1 MKTQRKTD
9 SFTLIELLVVIAI
22 IAVLAAMLLP
32 ALSKARAKA
41 RSIGCVN
48 NVKQLALY
56 VQLYENEHDDI
67 YMPCT
72 VKYMYWG
79 QLLLKSGQLT
89 GVVNERRAEFICPE
103 KQSQSVTVASIER
116 KFPWLDTGESY
127 QYGMNAHLHRKYNE
141 PVAHPS
147 PLRRY
152 GQPKTP
158 SAVSSIFDT
167 QKVPGVDNTCYF
179 ASTDDGASMRH
190 LDFPHNGLQNTSVG
204 YGDGHVTSEKKTPVL
219 YLPSGEPNN
228 THRRDP
234 FWSYYG
240 TWSADVINHTK
251 VNYNYY

>member
-1 MKTQRKTD
+1 MRPQRRTD

-22 IAVLAAMLLP
+22 IAILAAMLLP

-56 VQLYENEHDDI
+56 VSLYENEHDDI

-72 VKYMYWG
+72 VKWMYWG

-116 KFPWLDTGESY
+116 RFPWLDTGESY

-152 GQPKTP
+152 GQPKYP
-158 SAVSSIFDT
+158 SETSGIFDT

-190 LDFPHNGLQNTSVG
+190 LDFPHNGQQNTSVG
-204 YGDGHVTSEKKTPVL
+204 YADGHVTSERKTGIL
-219 YLPSGEPNN
+219 YLPSGEPTN
-228 THRRDP
+228 THRRAP